1 MAATESIYYNPKT
14 ETLAKDQL
22 RALQLLKLQRLVERS
37 WHHSP
42 FHRRLYEKAGVT
54 PAKIKKIVRQSKF
67 TLRTRRHDPAGT
79 GTCDYYSWV
88 VGPKGHACY
97 FAYSDEGNSAFRI
110 GLAATSKFALRQME
124 MHDCW
129 LPTRCCFMGQY
140 L

>member
-1 MAATESIYYNPKT
+1 MTRSATPYGCGDVL
-14 ETLAKDQL
+14 TLSNGGMDGNVL
-22 RALQLLKLQRLVERS
+22 RHPLRVGDTHAWGKVAYPPGIKS
-37 WHHSP
+37 S
-42 FHRRLYEKAGVT
+42 VT

-129 LPTRCCFMGQY
+129 LPTRCCFMDQY